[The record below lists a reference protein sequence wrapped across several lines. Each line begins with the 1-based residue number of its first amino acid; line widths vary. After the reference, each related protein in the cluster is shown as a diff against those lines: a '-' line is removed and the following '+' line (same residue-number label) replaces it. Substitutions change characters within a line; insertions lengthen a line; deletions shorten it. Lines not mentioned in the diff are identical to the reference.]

1 MKGKKDVEE
10 WDCCGYR
17 PIHWPFL
24 YNTKRGQFIGLLWL
38 QVFYIGEDLVAEG
51 LRSLPARKSSKCSK
65 SNLLVG
71 DNVVVLERYVV
82 LGS

>member
-1 MKGKKDVEE
+1 MLKNGIAVAVDQYI
-10 WDCCGYR
+10 GL
-17 PIHWPFL
+17 FL
-24 YNTKRGQFIGLLWL
+24 YNTKRGQCIGLLWL

>member
-1 MKGKKDVEE
+1 MLKNGIAVAIDQYI
-10 WDCCGYR
+10 GL
-17 PIHWPFL
+17 FL